1 MTGSTQTVGRT
12 VTTPRSG
19 EPRRRPRWPRVID
32 DFAAAAAGGLPAVAE
47 TAVRAVRPLVG
58 ADAAAVVRWQDGQPV
73 VLAVR
78 GDLAGV
84 LERRPEEGTSA
95 HAGRPVAAVTVDPRT
110 DVVVTRSALV
120 PFSDA
125 DMEALRAVGELV
137 DWAGGGHRPDL
148 LARGFAGRVVGSLDP
163 DEVMVS
169 VADGIAALMRAE
181 IAGVMLCDAS
191 GDYVEMQRVI
201 GATRQEV
208 SRLRIRT
215 GQGLAG
221 RVMESGRPERLDDYS
236 TDPRSAPEF
245 MALSDVEGTCS
256 AIAVPL
262 VWDGALTGVLCGWR
276 RRRQPFTDAD
286 EALFAGFAEL
296 CGAAIHNAQRHHAQR
311 VRADRLEAAHRT
323 LEERHQAAQ
332 RDLQVYGELT
342 RVAVEGGDVGALV
355 RAVGTLTGGTAV
367 VVTEDGRVLGS
378 PARGPDPV
386 TRAVQRA
393 ATDAGELDDNGAP
406 LCLRQDDGSWLLV
419 VPVRAAGVTFGRLGL
434 ALPAAP
440 TAGDRLAATQAAVVS
455 ALLLAREEAAVA
467 AARRLQAEFVWDL
480 LDGRLPD
487 SVEAGVRARH
497 LGAAFALPARVVAI
511 TLRGLACG
519 AAADGWS
526 PELLERARG
535 TCARLITQAL
545 DAARA
550 GAVLARRANTFALVV
565 PCGPGDSLDNARRLG
580 AALATIRWPEGMTAA
595 IGVGG
600 AVGEVAGFPQGWRQ
614 AQLARSAVAES
625 GEPAVFED
633 LGVLQF
639 LLSPSSRDDLDG
651 FAHRQLGPVLA
662 YDARRGTELTRTLG
676 VYISAGCS
684 TRRTA
689 ELMCIHHRTVS
700 YRLKR
705 VCDLTGFSLDDQ
717 EDLFRIQLACK
728 ILALSAPGVSTGPG
742 G

>member
-1 MTGSTQTVGRT
+1 M
-12 VTTPRSG
+12 TTPRSG